1 MDVRPRSRGDNR
13 ALRREF
19 RSRSPQECGAHA
31 DPDAC
36 GGVPRN
42 LGKLGRPIAIS
53 LRPAPNQSRFPGLQ
67 RSHSQNLHFART
79 SRQCGKD
86 GGGHGYIA
94 ALCRKSAR
102 SGTPPSRKVKSPA
115 LSLQEKRR
123 DKGRGPLHLHRF
135 VVTRLILTPAPDPAS
150 SSPPSKIHRY
160 SRHSPGCRACRTSRP
175 FRSNFCGWR
184 S

>member
-1 MDVRPRSRGDNR
+1 MRCGVSSDQEVRENAARTRIPML
-13 ALRREF
+13 AAAF
-19 RSRSPQECGAHA
+19 RVTSESSAGRSPYRFAQ
-31 DPDAC
+31 
-36 GGVPRN
+36 
-42 LGKLGRPIAIS
+42 RPINRDSQVFKEAIHKIFTS
-53 LRPAPNQSRFPGLQ
+53 T
-67 RSHSQNLHFART
+67 RT
-79 SRQCGKD
+79 SCQCGKD

>member
-1 MDVRPRSRGDNR
+1 MPLDMDVRPRSRGDNR

-67 RSHSQNLHFART
+67 RSHSQNLHFDQDQLPV
-79 SRQCGKD
+79 RQRWGQPRL
-86 GGGHGYIA
+86 H
-94 ALCRKSAR
+94 CR
-102 SGTPPSRKVKSPA
+102 A
-115 LSLQEKRR
+115 LSEKRE
-123 DKGRGPLHLHRF
+123 KWHTAIKESQKPHP
-135 VVTRLILTPAPDPAS
+135 VPARETQGQGAGAAS
-150 SSPPSKIHRY
+150 SSPLCRY
-160 SRHSPGCRACRTSRP
+160 SIDPYTSP
-175 FRSNFCGWR
+175 
-184 S
+184 